1 VLSSA
6 DVHAQW
12 PDADRFVDTASYG
25 LPPTA
30 AWDELQAALSSWRRG
45 GSSWEPWAETVERSR
60 QCLARLLGVQADA
73 VAAGASV
80 SELVGLLAAAVPDG
94 SRVLTAERDFTS
106 LVFPWAV
113 HAGRGVEVSA
123 VPLEALASSIDAST
137 TVVAVSAVQSATGE
151 TADIEGL
158 LAAAAEHD
166 VLTVLDVTQ
175 SLGWLP
181 CRAERFD
188 AVVGAAYKWL
198 MAPRGVAYMYV
209 DEERWPG
216 LRPLHAGWFAGR
228 EPFDTYYGLPLRLS
242 ESARRLDT
250 SPAWFCWVGAAPA
263 LELLERAEIGAVYD
277 HNTELANRLR
287 AGLGMAP
294 SDTAIVAVG
303 AALPEGG
310 PKLRASSRNGRTRFS
325 FHLYNTERDVDAILS
340 ALDGDGRCD

>member
-1 VLSSA
+1 
-6 DVHAQW
+6 
-12 PDADRFVDTASYG
+12 
-25 LPPTA
+25 
-30 AWDELQAALSSWRRG
+30 
-45 GSSWEPWAETVERSR
+45 
-60 QCLARLLGVQADA
+60 
-73 VAAGASV
+73 
-80 SELVGLLAAAVPDG
+80 
-94 SRVLTAERDFTS
+94 
-106 LVFPWAV
+106 V